1 MRKQKGR
8 TGAVQG
14 IVHISTR
21 QQHLGVGGGSAANKF
36 KEKRDFICD
45 PRCFGNKGKWEWKKG
60 MLSCSTCFLANP
72 VEKGVKI
79 ENGFGIGGIY
89 IYIFFERSFI
99 KNEKGCL

>member
-14 IVHISTR
+14 IVHMSTR

-45 PRCFGNKGKWEWKKG
+45 PRCFGNKGK
-60 MLSCSTCFLANP
+60 
-72 VEKGVKI
+72 
-79 ENGFGIGGIY
+79 
-89 IYIFFERSFI
+89 
-99 KNEKGCL
+99 